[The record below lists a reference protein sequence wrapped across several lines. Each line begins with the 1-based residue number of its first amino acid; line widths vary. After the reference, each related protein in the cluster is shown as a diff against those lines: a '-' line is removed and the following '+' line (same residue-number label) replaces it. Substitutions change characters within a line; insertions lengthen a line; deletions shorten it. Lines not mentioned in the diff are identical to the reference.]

1 VKNFESGWGKAVKG
15 NRQKPLT
22 FGKVIADA
30 RRGKGLFLKECAA
43 LIKKEDGQPISFQ
56 YLNDIEHDRRLPSS
70 DHIIEQLAENLDIPQ
85 DLLYHLA
92 RKFPSDL
99 NEQVDVVQILA
110 AWRAFREKLTPKA
123 A

>member
-1 VKNFESGWGKAVKG
+1 MNG
-15 NRQKPLT
+15 NQQKSLT
-22 FGKVIADA
+22 FGRVIANA
-30 RRGKGLFLKECAA
+30 RRDRGLLLKECAA

-56 YLNDIEHDRRLPSS
+56 YLNDIEHDRRQPTS
-70 DHIIEQLAENLDIPQ
+70 DHMIEQIAEHLGIPQ

-92 RKFPSDL
+92 RKFPTNLSD
-99 NEQVDVVQILA
+99 QADVDQILA

>member
-1 VKNFESGWGKAVKG
+1 MKNTH
-15 NRQKPLT
+15 QMPLT
-22 FGKVIADA
+22 FGRVIANA
-30 RRGKGLFLKECAA
+30 RRAKGLLLKECAA

-70 DHIIEQLAENLDIPQ
+70 DHMIEQFAEGLNIPQ

-92 RKFPSDL
+92 RKFPTDL
-99 NEQVDVVQILA
+99 GQQADVDQILA
-110 AWRAFREKLTPKA
+110 AWQAFRKKLTTKA

>member
-1 VKNFESGWGKAVKG
+1 MKG
-15 NRQKPLT
+15 NQSKSLT
-22 FGKVIADA
+22 FGRVIANA
-30 RRGKGLFLKECAA
+30 RRAKGLFLKECAS

-56 YLNDIEHDRRLPSS
+56 YLNDIEHDRRQPTS
-70 DHIIEQLAENLDIPQ
+70 DHMIEQFAKHLGIPQ

-99 NEQVDVVQILA
+99 SEPDDVEQILA
-110 AWRAFREKLTPKA
+110 AWRDFREKLTPKA